1 MPLTDLGLSHERRAL
16 GKSGLTVSPL
26 AWGMWRFKGQDVKAA
41 RTLVE
46 TALDCG
52 IDLLDTA
59 DIYGPDNGE
68 PFGAAEL
75 LLGKVLA
82 EAPGLRARFTL
93 ATKGG
98 IEMGVPYNSSPDYLT
113 SAVEASLQRM
123 GVERV
128 ELWQIHRPDHLAHP
142 AEIAKTFETLRAQG
156 KVAEFGVSNHTTA
169 QVSALQAHLSFTLV
183 SVQPEFSPVAI
194 EPLYDG
200 VLDQAVER
208 NLAVLAWSPLGGGRL
223 ASPQDER
230 SRAVVEALSK
240 VAERAG
246 VSVSAA
252 AYGWIMAH
260 PARPIP
266 IVGSQQVTRIREAT
280 QALSFTYSR
289 QEWYAVLTAARGV
302 PLP

>member
-169 QVSALQAHLSFTLV
+169 QVSALQAHLSFPLV

>member
-113 SAVEASLQRM
+113 AAVEASLQRM

-169 QVSALQAHLSFTLV
+169 QVSALQAHLSFPLV
-183 SVQPEFSPVAI
+183 SVQPEFSPLAI

>member
-169 QVSALQAHLSFTLV
+169 QVSALQAHLSFPLV
-183 SVQPEFSPVAI
+183 SVQPEFSPLAI

>member
-113 SAVEASLQRM
+113 AAVEASLRRM

-142 AEIAKTFETLRAQG
+142 AEIARTFETLRAQG
-156 KVAEFGVSNHTTA
+156 KVAEFGVSNHTAA
-169 QVSALQAHLSFTLV
+169 QVSALQAHLSFPLA
-183 SVQPEFSPVAI
+183 SIQPEFSPLAI